1 MHHQH
6 RLNKIKLK
14 NTLIGVFFFNIYFMA
29 NSTRIQIDKI
39 YTNIN
44 RIAMLGK
51 NYEMDFKNYIDD
63 LIRNSQYGLLQD
75 CLEIYYNIDSKNYDN
90 TNILKYKVWP
100 IILGKTKSPFINM
113 LSILYKKNDVFQQG
127 NTIYSN
133 TTGFIIGTINE
144 IDIQSFLSNSVY
156 YTSVQYDYYY
166 ENPQFQDFLN
176 LNRTFLEVCKVNST
190 DIQTITFDDPNNS
203 EETNLYQRYVLA
215 IQYLLS

>member
-1 MHHQH
+1 
-6 RLNKIKLK
+6 
-14 NTLIGVFFFNIYFMA
+14 
-29 NSTRIQIDKI
+29 
-39 YTNIN
+39 
-44 RIAMLGK
+44 MLGK
-51 NYEMDFKNYIDD
+51 DYEMDFKNYIDD
-63 LIRNSQYGLLQD
+63 LVKKSQYGDLQN
-75 CLEIYYNIDSKNYDN
+75 CLEIYYNIDVKKYDN
-90 TNILKYKVWP
+90 VNILKFKSWP
-100 IILGKTKSPFINM
+100 IILSNTKSAFINM

-127 NTIYSN
+127 NIIYSN
-133 TTGFIIGTINE
+133 TTGLKIGTINE

-203 EETNLYQRYVLA
+203 EEMNLYQRYVLA